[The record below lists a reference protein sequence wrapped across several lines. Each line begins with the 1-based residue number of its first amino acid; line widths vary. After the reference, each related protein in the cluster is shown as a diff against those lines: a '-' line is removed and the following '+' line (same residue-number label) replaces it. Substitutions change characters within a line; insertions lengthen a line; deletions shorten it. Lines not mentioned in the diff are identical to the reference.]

1 MSGHRLAPPV
11 GARLNREREI
21 SFVFNRRS
29 FTGFQGDTLA
39 SALLANGVQLVGRS
53 FKLHRPRGIYSC
65 GIEEPN
71 AIVDVIQRGSRT
83 PNVRASVV
91 EISPGLVAESVNC
104 WPSLRFD
111 VGAVNNW
118 FSAALPAGFY
128 YKTFKWPNWHVF
140 EPSIRR
146 LAGLGRAPRE
156 VDRDR
161 YEEINVQADVLVIG
175 AGPSGL
181 SAAIAATEAGARVL
195 LLSSSADLGGASGW
209 LADPAT
215 RSLLMQARQLGIRIL
230 TRTVA
235 FGLFDHNLIAARQ
248 EVPLSQEEGASDEGR
263 LRERL
268 WKIRARVIIAA
279 TGAFERPMIFPDND
293 RPGVMLAGAVE
304 KYARAYGVAC
314 GNRVVVATN
323 SDDGYRVARSLMQI
337 GIEIVAVADSRPES
351 LVDADA
357 VSGIPTFKLRFDSG
371 ISSVQGTTAVRGCT
385 LASIDFTVSTD
396 EHLACDLIL
405 SAGGF
410 APAVHLHSQAGG
422 TLRWLTDSAMFVP
435 DGTTASVNSVG
446 ACAGVFKRELAIEHA
461 AQVGAAVARGHT
473 IPQAP
478 VGGAGRSLASTHVP
492 RVGSKQFV
500 DFQNDVT
507 ADDIALAARENYR
520 SVEHLKRYT
529 TTGMGTDQ
537 GKTSNINALVLMGKH
552 TDRAP
557 AAVGTTKFRPPFVPI
572 TLGLF
577 AGRRTGRLYRPLKR
591 LPGEAWHEARGAAF
605 EEYGGW
611 WRPAAY
617 PQFGES
623 IETAAHRE
631 VTATRNR
638 AGIFDGSPL
647 GKLEVFG
654 LDAARFLDLMYVGTL
669 STLSIGQARY
679 GVVLNENGILVD
691 DGIVARLGPE
701 RFWVN
706 TSSAGAERTAAAF
719 EEWLQCEFVGLKVLI
734 TPTTSRWANV
744 TVAGPRAWQWL
755 SATGFDDEL
764 APSTM
769 PHMSI
774 RQSRFDDIP
783 IRVLRA
789 SFSGELGYEINVP
802 AGHAKRVLSCLW
814 EKASQFGAVPYGVE
828 ALQIMRIEKGYIHI
842 GTDTDGTTIPQDIGL
857 AKAIE
862 RKTANFVG
870 RRSLS
875 RPVALDQNRLQL
887 VGLIPTDRCSV
898 IPVGAHI
905 ASFPPPTRA
914 EGHVT
919 SSVMSRQLGHPI
931 ALAMLAR
938 GATRLGERIRLHH
951 LKTTLEADVVK
962 LPFVDPLGKRLN
974 AQ

>member
-1 MSGHRLAPPV
+1 MSGYRLASPL
-11 GARLNREREI
+11 GGRLNRQQEI
-21 SFVFNRRS
+21 SFVFDGRS

-71 AIVDVIQRGSRT
+71 AVVDVIQRGSRT

-91 EISPGLVAESVNC
+91 EISTGLVAEPVNC
-104 WPSLRFD
+104 WPSLGFD
-111 VGAVNNW
+111 VGALNNW

-128 YKTFKWPNWHVF
+128 YKTFKWPNWHFF

-161 YEEINVQADVLVIG
+161 YEEIDVHADVLVIG
-175 AGPSGL
+175 GGASGL

-195 LLSSSADLGGASGW
+195 LLNSSAHLGGASGW
-209 LADPAT
+209 LADPPTHA
-215 RSLLMQARQLGIRIL
+215 LLMQAQQLGIQIL

-248 EVPLSQEEGASDEGR
+248 ELPLCQEQGASDEGR

-268 WKIRARVIIAA
+268 WKIRARAIIAA

-293 RPGVMLAGAVE
+293 RPGVMLAGAAE

-314 GNRVVVATN
+314 GHRVVIATN
-323 SDDGYRVARSLMQI
+323 SDDGYRVALSLSQI

-351 LVDADA
+351 MLEGDA
-357 VSGIPTFKLRFDSG
+357 VSEIPALKLRFDST
-371 ISSVQGTTAVRGCT
+371 IASVQGVNAVRGCT
-385 LASIDFTVSTD
+385 LASIDFTTRA
-396 EHLACDLIL
+396 EERLACDLIL

-422 TLRWLTDSAMFVP
+422 QLRWLTDSSMFVP
-435 DGTTASVNSVG
+435 DGTTSSVTSVG
-446 ACAGVFKRELAIEHA
+446 GCAGVFNRVLAIEHA
-461 AQVGAAVARGHT
+461 ALVGAAVARGGT
-473 IPQAP
+473 ITQAP
-478 VGGAGRSLASTHVP
+478 TGGAGRSLSNTHIP
-492 RVGSKQFV
+492 RPGSKQFV

-537 GKTSNINALVLMGKH
+537 GKTSNVNALVLMGKH
-552 TDRAP
+552 TNRAP

-591 LPGEAWHEARGAAF
+591 LPGEAWHEARGAVF

-617 PQFGES
+617 LQPGES
-623 IETAAHRE
+623 IEAAAHRE
-631 VTATRNR
+631 VVATRNG

-654 LDAARFLDLMYVGTL
+654 PDAARFLDLMYVGTM
-669 STLSIGQARY
+669 STLSVGQARY
-679 GVVLNENGILVD
+679 GIVLNESGILVD
-691 DGIVARLGPE
+691 DGIVARLEPE

-719 EEWLQCEFVGLKVLI
+719 EEWIQCEFVSLKVLI
-734 TPTTSRWANV
+734 TPATSRWANV
-744 TVAGPRAWQWL
+744 TVAGPRAWDWL
-755 SATGFDDEL
+755 SATGFEDGL
-764 APSTM
+764 APLRM

-774 RQSRFDDIP
+774 RDGQFEDIP

-802 AGHAKRVLSCLW
+802 AGHAKRVFSCLW
-814 EKASQFGAVPYGVE
+814 KSASEFGAVPYGIE
-828 ALQIMRIEKGYIHI
+828 ALQTMRIEKGYIHI

-857 AKAIE
+857 AKAVD

-875 RPVALDQNRLQL
+875 RPVALNPNRLQL
-887 VGLIPTDRCSV
+887 VGLIPCDRRSM

-905 ASFPPPTRA
+905 ASSPPPTSG

-919 SSVMSRQLGHPI
+919 SSAMSPQLGHPV

-938 GATRLGERIRLHH
+938 GATRLGERIRVHH
-951 LKTTLEADVVK
+951 LKSILEAEVVK
-962 LPFVDPLGKRLN
+962 FPFVDPLGKRLN
-974 AQ
+974 A